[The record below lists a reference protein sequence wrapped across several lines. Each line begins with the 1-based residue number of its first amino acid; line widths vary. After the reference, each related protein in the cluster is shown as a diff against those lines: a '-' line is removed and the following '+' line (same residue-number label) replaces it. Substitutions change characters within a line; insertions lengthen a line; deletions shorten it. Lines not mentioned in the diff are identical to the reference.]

1 MANVTRYNPFN
12 EAVSLREAMDR
23 LFADSFISPN
33 TGGLASS
40 RGTGANLF
48 ETSEGFIFQVP
59 MPGVK
64 PDDVEITAQQE
75 TLSLKWAMNVQVPE
89 GATALWHSF
98 QSGQYQQSFTL
109 PSPIN
114 PEGAEAHYTDGILT
128 LHLPK
133 AEHAKA
139 RTVKVNTTK

>member
-1 MANVTRYNPFN
+1 MANITRYNPFN

-23 LFADSFISPN
+23 LFADSFIAPSMGN
-33 TGGLASS
+33 FAGT

-48 ETSEGFIFQVP
+48 ETANGFILQIP

-64 PDDVEITAQQE
+64 PENVEITAQQD
-75 TLSLKWAMNVQVPE
+75 TLSLKWTTNVEVPE
-89 GATALWHSF
+89 GATALWHGF

-109 PSPIN
+109 PAPIN
-114 PEGAEAHYTDGILT
+114 SESAEAHYTDGVLT
-128 LHLPK
+128 LNLPK

-139 RTVKVNTTK
+139 RTLKVNTTK

>member
-1 MANVTRYNPFN
+1 MANIIRYNPFN

-23 LFADSFISPN
+23 LFADSFISPSAGSFVSN
-33 TGGLASS
+33 

-48 ETSEGFIFQVP
+48 ETSEGFILQIP
-59 MPGVK
+59 MSGVK
-64 PDDVEITAQQE
+64 PEDVEITAQQD
-75 TLSLKWAMNVQVPE
+75 TLSLKWSTIVQVPE
-89 GATALWHSF
+89 GATALWHGF

-114 PEGAEAHYTDGILT
+114 SESAEAHYTDGILT
-128 LHLPK
+128 LNLPK

-139 RTVKVNTTK
+139 RTVKVNATK

>member
-1 MANVTRYNPFN
+1 MANITRYNPFN

-23 LFADSFISPN
+23 LFADSFISP
-33 TGGLASS
+33 TMGGLAN
-40 RGTGANLF
+40 RGAGANLF

-64 PDDVEITAQQE
+64 PEDVEITAQQD
-75 TLSLKWAMNVQVPE
+75 TLSLKWTTNLQVPE
-89 GATALWHSF
+89 GATVLWHGF
-98 QSGQYQQSFTL
+98 QAGQYQQSFTL

-114 PEGAEAHYTDGILT
+114 SERAEASYSDGILT
-128 LHLPK
+128 LNLPK